1 MMEIKKIVSMR
12 ERMEN
17 LYNDNEDLYDDD
29 NYADNEIIYFFIK
42 LVFCIIFCIILK
54 VDLKWF

>member
-1 MMEIKKIVSMR
+1 
-12 ERMEN
+12 MEN

-29 NYADNEIIYFFIK
+29 NYADNEIMYFFIK

>member
-1 MMEIKKIVSMR
+1 MEIKKIVSMR